1 MARASA
7 GSEPEKWDPRS
18 RETADHSLP
27 YLIAVALRD
36 GAVTPDS
43 FAMERVLDP
52 DLRPLMRKVNV
63 SENPEFTRQHPPAQM
78 ARLEVVTKSGARFS
92 EECSYPKGH
101 CENPLTDEELEK
113 KFHGLAQVVLDAGSA
128 PAFAGHSLVVG
139 RRRAHRAC
147 VGPVSS
153 RLSSHTI
160 GAFLGEGYASSDGRT
175 DPRGGESHLHGPM
188 QGDVLPRTS
197 GTQAGAR

>member
-1 MARASA
+1 MRSKVDLDDVDAINLETYRVARASA

-101 CENPLTDEELEK
+101 CENPLTDKELEK
-113 KFHGLAQVVLDAGSA
+113 KFHGLAQVVLTQDQ
-128 PAFAGHSLVVG
+128 
-139 RRRAHRAC
+139 RRRSLDTLWSLEDVEHIGLVLDLFRVDSLAT
-147 VGPVSS
+147 
-153 RLSSHTI
+153 LS
-160 GAFLGEGYASSDGRT
+160 GR
-175 DPRGGESHLHGPM
+175 S
-188 QGDVLPRTS
+188 
-197 GTQAGAR
+197 